1 MAKESSMSKKRLTLI
16 LSVLAL
22 ALVLTGCSTSTELI
36 TLDTTF
42 ADAMNDGFLS
52 ALITYPLAQAI
63 NFLTPRTGIF
73 LAITIVTIVINA
85 IVLAFTFKSN
95 IAMQRM
101 QEIQP
106 EMQKIQAKYE
116 GRTDEASQ
124 QRMAM
129 EMQQLYAKYNI
140 NPLASIATTFIQF
153 PLLIGMYNAV
163 RRSEAVANAT
173 FMGVSLSQSP
183 REAIANKAWIC
194 LVIFVVMVIA
204 QFVSIKIPQWLA
216 EKHGKEEAEKHHK
229 TYKKPE
235 QPNQGMTY
243 GMLAM
248 VAFAMFS
255 IPTAVSLYYCIS
267 SIVNIAKTL
276 VIDKMTHKEAEQI

>member
-1 MAKESSMSKKRLTLI
+1 MSKKRFKTVFSLI
-16 LSVLAL
+16 AL
-22 ALVLTGCSTSTELI
+22 ALVLTGCSSSNELI

-52 ALITYPLAQAI
+52 ALITYPLSQAI
-63 NFLTPRTGIF
+63 NFLTPKTGIF
-73 LAITIVTIVINA
+73 FAVSIVTIVINA
-85 IVLAFTFKSN
+85 VVLAFTFKSN
-95 IAMQRM
+95 VAMQRM

-106 EMQKIQAKYE
+106 ELQKIQAKYE
-116 GRTDEASQ
+116 GRSDETSQ

-129 EMQQLYAKYNI
+129 EMQQLYAKYDI
-140 NPLASIATTFIQF
+140 NPLTSLLTTFIQF

-173 FMGVSLSQSP
+173 FMNVSLSLSP
-183 REAIANKAWIC
+183 REAIAEKAWIC
-194 LVIFVVMVIA
+194 VVIFVLMVVS
-204 QFVSIKIPQWLA
+204 QFISIKIPQWLA
-216 EKHGKEEAEKHHK
+216 NKHGQEEAEKHHK
-229 TYKKPE
+229 AYKKPE
-235 QPNQGMTY
+235 NQNAGMTY

-255 IPTAVSLYYCIS
+255 IPTALSLYYCIS

-276 VIDKMTHKEAEQI
+276 VIDKMTHREA

>member
-1 MAKESSMSKKRLTLI
+1 MNKESFMNRKRFTRLLSI
-16 LSVLAL
+16 LAI
-22 ALVLTGCSTSTELI
+22 AFVLTGCSTSNELI

-42 ADAMNDGFLS
+42 SEAMNDGFLS
-52 ALITYPLAQAI
+52 ALITYPLAQVI
-63 NFLTPRTGIF
+63 NILTPITGIF

-85 IVLAFTFKSN
+85 IVLVFTFKSSV
-95 IAMQRM
+95 AMQKI

-116 GRTDEASQ
+116 GRSDEASQ

-129 EMQQLYAKYNI
+129 EMQQLYAKYDI

-163 RRSEAVANAT
+163 RRSEAVANAQ

-183 REAIANKAWIC
+183 SQAVANQAWVC
-194 LVIFVVMVIA
+194 VVIFVVMVIC
-204 QFVSIKIPQWLA
+204 QFIAIKLPQWLA

-235 QPNQGMTY
+235 NQNIMMTY

-248 VAFAMFS
+248 ISIAMFS
-255 IPTAVSLYYCIS
+255 MPTALSLYYCIS

-276 VIDKMTHKEAEQI
+276 VIDKMTHKEAE